1 LTLASSGLAVV
12 HIEGQSTSLRDFDA
26 RARVA
31 PTKAQL
37 QAARSVHGHVSWST
51 LGAPASVIRYGG
63 YLATGI
69 KAPSAAAAAR
79 SWLAAHKQLFQLR
92 SVRHLRRATAA
103 PLRGSRVHA
112 VVFRQTF
119 GGVLS
124 ADGVA
129 TVTVVRAKHGWKVVY
144 ASSSLTPDTVV
155 TGKPCSVR
163 PPRGG
168 TRPLRPAHGWA
179 RWRLSARPRT
189 GRSASPPRASAA
201 CRR

>member
-1 LTLASSGLAVV
+1 VLLPLAGPSVIALTLASSGFAVV
-12 HIEGQSTSLRDFDA
+12 HIEGQSTGLRDFDA
-26 RARVA
+26 RAEAA

-37 QAARSVHGHVSWST
+37 QAARSIRGHVSWSR

-69 KAPSAAAAAR
+69 KARSAAAAAI

-92 SVRHLRRATAA
+92 TVLHLRVATAA

-124 ADGVA
+124 ADGFA
-129 TVTVVRAKHGWKVVY
+129 TVAVVVPSTAGRSSTPRRAW
-144 ASSSLTPDTVV
+144 
-155 TGKPCSVR
+155 R
-163 PPRGG
+163 P
-168 TRPLRPAHGWA
+168 TRP
-179 RWRLSARPRT
+179 
-189 GRSASPPRASAA
+189 
-201 CRR
+201 